1 MKWMASENPPP
12 QEIQRLRISLGEVSD
27 GCLPEASIRKRGERT
42 QRRSLL
48 QIQGDSIQSCEVFQL
63 QMVPCRILER
73 KKMKTKDAFAE
84 ARKATGQDQEP
95 PPAKFPEQA
104 TLPGLPAETPKPVRG
119 NQMMAHFI
127 GPKFDRVKG
136 EPMIGLDFSFPLTS
150 DHEELLPKDI
160 REGWLTVTWNLCD
173 RYRIKSIPAHTVYIT
188 IVPDDKHDLELVG
201 AEIRN
206 IWLAHVQE
214 KGAGQA
220 KKVVRLSFRVVVERT
235 KAIRDFVWANDGEFC
250 WLELVETQGKLL

>member
-1 MKWMASENPPP
+1 M
-12 QEIQRLRISLGEVSD
+12 VS
-27 GCLPEASIRKRGERT
+27 CS
-42 QRRSLL
+42 
-48 QIQGDSIQSCEVFQL
+48 
-63 QMVPCRILER
+63 ILER
-73 KKMKTKDAFAE
+73 KKMKTEDAFAE

-95 PPAKFPEQA
+95 PPEKFGEQA
-104 TLPGLPAETPKPVRG
+104 TLPGVPAETPKPVRG

-150 DHEELLPKDI
+150 DHEGLLPKEIEDGWQTVI
-160 REGWLTVTWNLCD
+160 RKSCDKYRVNHVDAQTVC
-173 RYRIKSIPAHTVYIT
+173 ISV
-188 IVPDDKHDLELVG
+188 VPDDKHDLELVG